1 MAVNKLSKCLD
12 NSGLPTDV
20 QFVFKGEYNLP
31 KKVKAHK
38 LILSIASDVFERE
51 FYGSMKEDGD
61 KITIEDAEQEV
72 F

>member
-12 NSGLPTDV
+12 NSGLPMDV
-20 QFVFKGEYNLP
+20 KFVVKGEYILL

-51 FYGSMKEDGD
+51 FYGYMKEDGE
-61 KITIEDAEQEV
+61 KITIEDGG
-72 F
+72 FYL